1 MNDLQ
6 TVPALVSGERPE
18 TGPMQFGDD
27 WPGIFIRGDNALMGY
42 APAVYRAMQ
51 ALPESEWMTR
61 AQLSG
66 LLETLKSCAA
76 QNFSQS
82 DHQ

>member
-1 MNDLQ
+1 MSEL
-6 TVPALVSGERPE
+6 TKVSALESGDRPE

-27 WPGIFIRGDNALMGY
+27 WPGVFIRGDSALMGY

-76 QNFSQS
+76 QNFR
-82 DHQ
+82 

>member
-1 MNDLQ
+1 MSEL
-6 TVPALVSGERPE
+6 TKVPTLETGDRPE

-27 WPGIFIRGDNALMGY
+27 WPGVFIRGDNALMGY

-51 ALPESEWMTR
+51 ALPESEWLTR
-61 AQLSG
+61 GQLSG

-76 QNFSQS
+76 QNFR
-82 DHQ
+82 

>member
-1 MNDLQ
+1 MEGTMTEL
-6 TVPALVSGERPE
+6 TKVPELASGERPE

-27 WPGIFIRGDNALMGY
+27 WPGLFIRGDNALMGF
-42 APAVYRAMQ
+42 APAVYRAIQ
-51 ALPESEWMTR
+51 TLPESEWMTR

-76 QNFSQS
+76 QNFR
-82 DHQ
+82 